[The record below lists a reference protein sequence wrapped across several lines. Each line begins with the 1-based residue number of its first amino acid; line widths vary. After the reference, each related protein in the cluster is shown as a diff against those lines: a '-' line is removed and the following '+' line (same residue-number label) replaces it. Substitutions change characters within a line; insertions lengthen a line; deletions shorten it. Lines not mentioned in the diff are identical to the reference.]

1 MHVEEAGMPVSWTAG
16 RAIGSERRQF
26 TVFSAEVAD
35 MSILANL
42 REGRYFTDRIPI
54 GEVTAFPGM

>member
-1 MHVEEAGMPVSWTAG
+1 VEEAGMPVSWTAG
-16 RAIGSERRQF
+16 RAIGGERRQF

-42 REGRYFTDRIPI
+42 RESRYFMRTRPHK
-54 GEVTAFPGM
+54 VTAFASS

>member
-1 MHVEEAGMPVSWTAG
+1 MPVSWTAG
-16 RAIGSERRQF
+16 RAIGGERRQF

-42 REGRYFTDRIPI
+42 RESRYFMRTRPHK
-54 GEVTAFPGM
+54 VTAFASS